1 MEVYP
6 DYYAALLFTRL
17 MGPTVLAP
25 TVQQTPTPD
34 PSAPLRAYAHC
45 TRAAATA
52 ETATAGMAGDKTVV
66 SNETADGGGDVTLL
80 MINLATDA
88 NVRKSFLSQL
98 IMLKLII
105 LPRQAR
111 YKHRKVEKGK

>member
-1 MEVYP
+1 MILPSQARDKHRESTQKSAVFSQIYP

-52 ETATAGMAGDKTVV
+52 ETATAGMAGDETV
-66 SNETADGGGDVTLL
+66 GGGDVTLL

-88 NVRKSFLSQL
+88 NVRKMRLF
-98 IMLKLII
+98 
-105 LPRQAR
+105 
-111 YKHRKVEKGK
+111 